1 MFGYIE
7 TNNPEVHVDQV
18 NCDTSLWGA
27 LPELQEES
35 ENSELELL
43 HQEEEEEEEEPA
55 APATPTTPETSK
67 QASKFVESFI
77 PKDTEEDKVVPLRK
91 TDENQPL
98 YVELVKKKVTDM
110 EGSIMAPEYEYVMP
124 DNENAN
130 EDTTFRK
137 EANLSNITE
146 VAGTTVPEE
155 TKPKKKLLAK
165 NDKFVL

>member
-1 MFGYIE
+1 M
-7 TNNPEVHVDQV
+7 

-77 PKDTEEDKVVPLRK
+77 PKDTEGI
-91 TDENQPL
+91 
-98 YVELVKKKVTDM
+98 ELFFVQNRPRGQS
-110 EGSIMAPEYEYVMP
+110 GS
-124 DNENAN
+124 
-130 EDTTFRK
+130 
-137 EANLSNITE
+137 SS
-146 VAGTTVPEE
+146 
-155 TKPKKKLLAK
+155 
-165 NDKFVL
+165 